1 MVQGDYPL
9 IASPTLAQVYGLAS
23 AIFLQKLHSCLQSS
37 EVQYTEQQKYFYHSY
52 EQWAHTLG
60 VYSIS
65 TIKRVVNKL
74 KKTGILV
81 VKKLAQNKW
90 LQTNFYSINYRR
102 LSALFKHTAEYLE
115 TKIVDHTLPEP
126 ELKTASHKAKK
137 SHSPTPIHVAVP
149 STNSFQIKVQPNG
162 VEGLVHP
169 LHPMAQSSVLAEMTT
184 EKRDFY
190 HQLLKLKVD
199 IHYDDARLDQ
209 WLKNSHFIIQK
220 AAYLKDQPGHLK
232 MLWYSPEQLGLTL
245 AE

>member
-1 MVQGDYPL
+1 M
-9 IASPTLAQVYGLAS
+9 
-23 AIFLQKLHSCLQSS
+23 
-37 EVQYTEQQKYFYHSY
+37 
-52 EQWAHTLG
+52 
-60 VYSIS
+60 
-65 TIKRVVNKL
+65 VNKL

-90 LQTNFYSINYRR
+90 LQTNFYSINYRK
-102 LSALFKHTAEYLE
+102 LSALFKHTA
-115 TKIVDHTLPEP
+115 KIVGHTLPEP

-137 SHSPTPIHVAVP
+137 LDSPPPIHVAVP
-149 STNSFQIKVQPNG
+149 LTNSFQIKVQPNG

-169 LHPMAQSSVLAEMTT
+169 LNPMASSSVLAQMAT

-220 AAYLKDQPGHLK
+220 AAYLKDQPSHLK
-232 MLWYSPEQLGLTL
+232 MLWYSLEQLGLTL
-245 AE
+245 AW